1 MIGLASDPEILLTV
15 SAVTNG
21 ARDSSKI
28 DQEKACVTG
37 RLAI

>member
-28 DQEKACVTG
+28 DQERPA
-37 RLAI
+37 